1 MHRTYSMSRI
11 AVSIFAIGLPITLG
25 SIVQA
30 GDEPIPPPRPDSLT
44 APRAESFTPKGSTII
59 VPIGSTQRLQM
70 KGKKPIQSVVN
81 PREAIAVVQ
90 PVPDDPT
97 TVVITGRSAGS
108 TKITLTATDRTEE
121 VYEVVVQF
129 DVEYLRTVLTR
140 AMPTANLNLIPGQ
153 NGVIIIGGT
162 VAHAEDID
170 IIMRTALA
178 VVDRKDLIVN
188 AMRVGGVQ
196 QVQLDCIVAFVSR
209 SAFRRMSFDFLD
221 VGQHHNFS
229 STVGGALINPNIGTS
244 LPSTPGI
251 DLPVTNLIATPNGQ
265 PANFF
270 LGVFNNEHAFFG
282 LLQALRN
289 ESLAKILS
297 EPKLV
302 TLSGRSATM
311 LSGGQ
316 QAIPEA
322 AGLGSVA
329 VTFVPFGTQLTF
341 LPIVMQDG
349 KIYLEVEPEISN
361 IDPTVGT
368 TISGT
373 QVPGRNT
380 QRVHTSVMIEDGQ
393 TLAIGGLI
401 QNQVL
406 ANSQKVPV
414 LGDLPFIGAAF
425 RAIEYEEDEREL
437 VVMVTPHL
445 VDPQSCDQ
453 VAKVLPSQETRTPD
467 DFELFLEGILEAPR
481 GKREVFPGGDYQPAY
496 KASPSAGLYPCGP
509 VGHQWDGQGGGVCAG
524 PFGTRGCGTGAC
536 GTGTCGGTGACGSEN
551 CPAGTPGKFDVPA
564 PMPAKSSAP
573 APAEGNRASL
583 EGASPLPET
592 KEARPFELPAATSD
606 SGGSKQ

>member
-1 MHRTYSMSRI
+1 I
-11 AVSIFAIGLPITLG
+11 N
-25 SIVQA
+25 Q
-30 GDEPIPPPRPDSLT
+30 
-44 APRAESFTPKGSTII
+44 
-59 VPIGSTQRLQM
+59 
-70 KGKKPIQSVVN
+70 
-81 PREAIAVVQ
+81 
-90 PVPDDPT
+90 
-97 TVVITGRSAGS
+97 VI
-108 TKITLTATDRTEE
+108 D
-121 VYEVVVQF
+121 
-129 DVEYLRTVLTR
+129 
-140 AMPTANLNLIPGQ
+140 
-153 NGVIIIGGT
+153 
-162 VAHAEDID
+162 
-170 IIMRTALA
+170 
-178 VVDRKDLIVN
+178 
-188 AMRVGGVQ
+188 
-196 QVQLDCIVAFVSR
+196 
-209 SAFRRMSFDFLD
+209 
-221 VGQHHNFS
+221 
-229 STVGGALINPNIGTS
+229 NI
-244 LPSTPGI
+244 
-251 DLPVTNLIATPNGQ
+251 IATPNGQ

-270 LGVFNNEHAFFG
+270 LGVFNDKQAFYG

-289 ESLAKILS
+289 ESMAKILS

-316 QAIPEA
+316 QAIPES

-368 TISGT
+368 SISGT
-373 QVPGRNT
+373 IVPGRNT

-401 QNQVL
+401 QNQVI

-414 LGDLPFIGAAF
+414 LGDLPFLGAAF

-496 KASPSAGLYPCGP
+496 KASPSAGIYPCGP
-509 VGHQWDGQGGGVCAG
+509 VGQQWDGQGGVCAG
-524 PFGTRGCGTGAC
+524 PFGTGGCGAGGCGSGSCGTGAC
-536 GTGTCGGTGACGSEN
+536 GTGTCTTGNGA
-551 CPAGTPGKFDVPA
+551 AGTPGKFDVPA
-564 PMPAKSSAP
+564 SVPVKSSAP
-573 APAEGNRASL
+573 MPSDGNRAAV
-583 EGASPLPET
+583 EG
-592 KEARPFELPAATSD
+592 
-606 SGGSKQ
+606 

>member
-25 SIVQA
+25 SFVRA
-30 GDEPIPPPRPDSLT
+30 GDEPIPPPRPDSLS
-44 APRAESFTPKGSTII
+44 ARGESFTPKGSTII

-81 PREAIAVVQ
+81 PREAIAIVQ

-121 VYEVVVQF
+121 TYEVVVQF

-162 VAHAEDID
+162 VAHSEDID

-221 VGQHHNFS
+221 VGQHHNLS
-229 STVGGALINPNIGTS
+229 STVGGALINPNIGTK
-244 LPSTPGI
+244 LPPTPGI
-251 DLPVTNLIATPNGQ
+251 NQVIDNIIATPNGQ

-270 LGVFNNEHAFFG
+270 LGVFNNEHAFYG
-282 LLQALRN
+282 LLQALRQ

-316 QAIPEA
+316 QAIPES

-341 LPIVMQDG
+341 LPIVLQDG
-349 KIYLEVEPEISN
+349 KIYLEVEPEVSN

-373 QVPGRNT
+373 SVPGRNT

-401 QNQVL
+401 QTLVV

-414 LGDLPFIGAAF
+414 LGDLPFLGSAF
-425 RAIEYEEDEREL
+425 RNVAYDEEEREL

-453 VAKVLPSQETRTPD
+453 VTKMLPSQETRTPD

-481 GKREVFPGGDYQPAY
+481 GQREVFPGGDYQPAY
-496 KASPSAGLYPCGP
+496 KASPSAGVYPCGP
-509 VGHQWDGQGGGVCAG
+509 VGHQWDGHGGGVCAG
-524 PFGTRGCGTGAC
+524 PFGGNGACGACGSGACGTGAC
-536 GTGTCGGTGACGSEN
+536 NTGTCPTGS
-551 CPAGTPGKFDVPA
+551 PGKFDVPA
-564 PMPAKSSAP
+564 SGPAKTSSP

-583 EGASPLPET
+583 EGAAPMPES
-592 KEARPFELPAATSD
+592 KDARPFELPAATSD

>member
-1 MHRTYSMSRI
+1 
-11 AVSIFAIGLPITLG
+11 
-25 SIVQA
+25 
-30 GDEPIPPPRPDSLT
+30 
-44 APRAESFTPKGSTII
+44 
-59 VPIGSTQRLQM
+59 
-70 KGKKPIQSVVN
+70 
-81 PREAIAVVQ
+81 
-90 PVPDDPT
+90 
-97 TVVITGRSAGS
+97 
-108 TKITLTATDRTEE
+108 
-121 VYEVVVQF
+121 
-129 DVEYLRTVLTR
+129 
-140 AMPTANLNLIPGQ
+140 MPTANLNLIPGQ

-196 QVQLDCIVAFVSR
+196 QVQLDVIVAFVSR

-221 VGQHHNFS
+221 VGQHHNLS
-229 STVGGALINPNIGTS
+229 STVGGALINPNIGST
-244 LPSTPGI
+244 LPSVPGVKESI
-251 DLPVTNLIATPNGQ
+251 ANIVATPNGQ

-270 LGVFNNEHAFFG
+270 LGVFNNKQAFYG

-289 ESLAKILS
+289 ESMAKILS

-302 TLSGRSATM
+302 TLSGHSASM

-329 VTFVPFGTQLTF
+329 VTFVNFGTQLTF

-349 KIYLEVEPEISN
+349 KIYLEVEPDISN

-368 TISGT
+368 VISGT
-373 QVPGRNT
+373 AVPGRST
-380 QRVHTSVMIEDGQ
+380 QSVHTSVMIEDGQ

-401 QNQVL
+401 QTLVT
-406 ANSQKVPV
+406 ANSTKVPV
-414 LGDLPFIGAAF
+414 LGDLPFLGAAF
-425 RAIEYEEDEREL
+425 RSVAYEEDEREL

-453 VAKVLPSQETRTPD
+453 VAKLLPGQETRSPD

-496 KASPSAGLYPCGP
+496 KSSPSAAVYPCGP
-509 VGHQWDGQGGGVCAG
+509 VGHQWDGQGGACAG
-524 PFGTRGCGTGAC
+524 PFGTGGCGTGAC
-536 GTGTCGGTGACGSEN
+536 GSGGCPAGACGTGGCNTGAC
-551 CPAGTPGKFDVPA
+551 PTGTPGKFDVPVS
-564 PMPAKSSAP
+564 PPAKTSAP
-573 APAEGNRASL
+573 APVEGNRASL
-583 EGASPLPET
+583 EGASPMPET
-592 KEARPFELPAATSD
+592 KDARPFELPAATSD